1 VSTTVLFVGA
11 GDLAGRCAAA
21 LSAAVSADPAAPL
34 AGARL
39 VGLRRNVDALPPGLE
54 GLAGDYAD
62 PAVAPRVAALAPAL
76 VVTTFKPLG
85 RDEAGYRRGFAD
97 AARYLAEGLAARPP
111 RQVLFVSS
119 TRVYA
124 EKDGGW
130 VDETGPLAT
139 AATDPAA
146 AEIVAAED
154 TLAAVAPVAR
164 LRCAGI
170 YGGAD
175 GFLQRR
181 VASGSLCPPAPVHYS
196 NRIHR
201 DDVGG
206 FLAHLL
212 TAAAQG
218 RALAPA
224 YNVVDDCPV
233 PQATVEAWLAEQLG
247 VPEGERR
254 YDARPLSRGH
264 KRLRNRRLHESGYR
278 LRYPDYRAGY
288 AAALAG

>member
-1 VSTTVLFVGA
+1 MSATVLFVGA
-11 GDLAGRCAAA
+11 GDLAARCAAA
-21 LSAAVSADPAAPL
+21 LSADPAGPL

-39 VGLRRNVDALPPGLE
+39 VGLRRDIDALPPGFE

-62 PAVAPRVAALAPAL
+62 PAVAPRVAALAPDF

-97 AARYLAEGLAARPP
+97 AAGYLAKAFAAQPP
-111 RQVLFVSS
+111 RQLLFVSS

-124 EKDGGW
+124 EQDGGW
-130 VDETGPLAT
+130 VDETSPLAT
-139 AATDPAA
+139 VATDPAA
-146 AEIVAAED
+146 AQIVAAED
-154 TLAAVAPVAR
+154 ALAAVAPVAR

-181 VASGSLCPPAPVHYS
+181 VASGSLCPPTPVHYS

-212 TAAAQG
+212 AAAAG
-218 RALAPA
+218 GSALAPA
-224 YNVVDDCPV
+224 YNVVDNCPV
-233 PQATVEAWLAEQLG
+233 PQAEVEAWLAEQLE
-247 VPEGERR
+247 VPESARR

-264 KRLRNRRLHESGYR
+264 KRIRNGRLHESGYR

-288 AAALAG
+288 AAALAAAG

>member
-1 VSTTVLFVGA
+1 MTGTLLSFGHGYSARALSRLLVPQGWRVIGTTRSA
-11 GDLAGRCAAA
+11 DKAAA
-21 LSAAVSADPAAPL
+21 LAAEGVEGVVWPGSDLTGALEGATHLLVSAGPSEDGDPVL
-34 AGARL
+34 
-39 VGLRRNVDALPPGLE
+39 
-54 GLAGDYAD
+54 
-62 PAVAPRVAALAPAL
+62 AALRDQIADRAAGFDWVGYL
-76 VVTTFKPLG
+76 STTG
-85 RDEAGYRRGFAD
+85 
-97 AARYLAEGLAARPP
+97 
-111 RQVLFVSS
+111 
-119 TRVYA
+119 VYG
-124 EKDGGW
+124 DHGGGW
-130 VDETGPLAT
+130 VDETSPLAT

-181 VASGSLCPPAPVHYS
+181 VASGSLCPPTPVHYS

-212 TAAAQG
+212 TGAARG
-218 RALAPA
+218 SALAPA
-224 YNVVDDCPV
+224 YNVVDDLPA
-233 PQATVEAWLAEQLG
+233 PQATVEAWLAQRLG
-247 VPEGERR
+247 VPESEHR

-264 KRLRNRRLHESGYR
+264 KRLRNDRLHESGYR
-278 LRYPDYRAGY
+278 LRYPDYTAGY
-288 AAALAG
+288 AAALAAAGT

>member
-1 VSTTVLFVGA
+1 MSATVLFVGA
-11 GDLAGRCAAA
+11 GDLAARCAAA
-21 LSAAVSADPAAPL
+21 LSAGPAGPL

-39 VGLRRNVDALPPGLE
+39 VGLRRDVDALPPVFE

-62 PAVAPRVAALAPAL
+62 PAVAPRVAALAPDF
-76 VVTTFKPLG
+76 VVTTFKPRG

-111 RQVLFVSS
+111 RQLLLVSS

-124 EKDGGW
+124 EKNGGW
-130 VDETGPLAT
+130 VDETSPLAT
-139 AATDPAA
+139 RDTDPAA
-146 AEIVAAED
+146 AQIVAAED

-181 VASGSLCPPAPVHYS
+181 VASGSLCPPTPVHYS

-212 TAAAQG
+212 AAAAG
-218 RALAPA
+218 SSALAPA
-224 YNVVDDCPV
+224 CNVVDDLPV

-247 VPEGERR
+247 VPESERR
-254 YDARPLSRGH
+254 YDARALSRGH
-264 KRLRNRRLHESGYR
+264 KRIRNRRLHESGYR

-288 AAALAG
+288 AAALAAED

>member
-1 VSTTVLFVGA
+1 VSTAVLFVGA
-11 GDLAGRCAAA
+11 GDLAARCAAA
-21 LSAAVSADPAAPL
+21 LGDNPAGPL
-34 AGARL
+34 ARVRL
-39 VGLRRNVDALPPGLE
+39 VGLRRDVAALPSGFE

-62 PAVAPRVAALAPAL
+62 PALAPRVAALAPDF

-97 AARYLAEGLAARPP
+97 AAGYLAEAFAARPP
-111 RQVLFVSS
+111 RQLLFVSS

-124 EKDGGW
+124 EQDGGW
-130 VDETGPLAT
+130 VDETSPLAT
-139 AATDPAA
+139 AATDAAA

-181 VASGSLCPPAPVHYS
+181 VASGSLCPPTPVHYS

-212 TAAAQG
+212 TAAAEG
-218 RALAPA
+218 SAVAPA

-247 VPEGERR
+247 VPESARR

-264 KRLRNRRLHESGYR
+264 KRIRNGRLHESGYR

-288 AAALAG
+288 AAALAAEG

>member
-1 VSTTVLFVGA
+1 MLFVGA
-11 GDLAGRCAAA
+11 GDLAARCAAA
-21 LSAAVSADPAAPL
+21 LSADPQGPL

-39 VGLRRNVDALPPGLE
+39 VGLRRDIDALPPGFE

-62 PAVAPRVAALAPAL
+62 PAVAPRVAALAPDF

-97 AARYLAEGLAARPP
+97 AAAYLAEGLAVRPP
-111 RQVLFVSS
+111 RQLLCVSS

-124 EKDGGW
+124 EQDGGW
-130 VDETGPLAT
+130 VDETSPLAT
-139 AATDPAA
+139 AAADPAA

-154 TLAAVAPVAR
+154 TLAQVAKLTR

-181 VASGSLCPPAPVHYS
+181 VASGSLCPPTPVHYS

-201 DDVGG
+201 DDVGA

-212 TAAAQG
+212 AAAAG
-218 RALAPA
+218 DSALAPA
-224 YNVVDDCPV
+224 YNVVDDLPV
-233 PQATVEAWLAEQLG
+233 PQATVEAWLAERLG
-247 VPEGERR
+247 VPESERR

-264 KRLRNRRLHESGYR
+264 KRLRNDRLHESGYR
-278 LRYPDYRAGY
+278 LRYPDYTAGY
-288 AAALAG
+288 TAVLAAEG

>member
-1 VSTTVLFVGA
+1 MSATVLFVGA
-11 GDLAGRCAAA
+11 GDLAARCATA
-21 LSAAVSADPAAPL
+21 LVTEPSGPL

-39 VGLRRNVDALPPGLE
+39 VGLRRDVDALPPAFE

-62 PAVAPRVAALAPAL
+62 PAVVPRIAALAPDL
-76 VVTTFKPLG
+76 VVTTFKRQG
-85 RDEAGYRRGFAD
+85 RDAAGYRRRFVE
-97 AARYLAEGLAARPP
+97 AAGYLAEALAACPP

-124 EKDGGW
+124 ERDGGW
-130 VDETGPLAT
+130 VDETSPLAT

-146 AEIVAAED
+146 AQIIAAED
-154 TLAAVAPVAR
+154 TLAKIGPLAR

-170 YGGAD
+170 YGGGR

-181 VASGSLCPPAPVHYS
+181 VASGSLCPPTPVHYT

-212 TAAAQG
+212 SAAAG
-218 RALAPA
+218 GSAVAPT

-233 PQATVEAWLAEQLG
+233 PKATVEAWLAEQLG
-247 VPEGERR
+247 VPESERR
-254 YDARPLSRGH
+254 YDAPPPSRGH
-264 KRLRNRRLHESGYR
+264 KRLSNGRLHESGYR
-278 LRYPDYRAGY
+278 LRYPDYTAGY
-288 AAALAG
+288 TAALAADG